1 LARYVQIP
9 GMATWNRNVS
19 MRALRAFCAAAER
32 ESFRLAAD
40 ELYLTASAVSHQ
52 IKQLEEALG
61 VTLFNRQPRSMR
73 LTDAG
78 RALLHDLGPVLED
91 LDTVIDR
98 NGRRAGREPL
108 KLSVQ
113 PLFASELLVPRLS
126 AFLRANP
133 DISISVE
140 TTDTESGSF
149 GRNADVMIRLFASP
163 PAASNHDRLFD
174 IRLIAVGSPDFYDGV
189 KVVAGRITSDF
200 PLIVH
205 DARPKAWKQW
215 QGSSGIRVPRDAT
228 TIRLDS
234 MLAVQQAAEQGLGA
248 ALMPVQLCGAAF
260 ASGKLAALFEH
271 ELQVEE
277 AYYLISVSG
286 DTESSSISTFR
297 DWVLR
302 EFAHER

>member
-1 LARYVQIP
+1 
-9 GMATWNRNVS
+9 
-19 MRALRAFCAAAER
+19 MRALRAFCAAAEH
-32 ESFRLAAD
+32 ESFRLAAE
-40 ELYLTASAVSHQ
+40 ELYLTSSAVSHQ

-61 VTLFNRQPRSMR
+61 ITLFTRQPRSMR

-78 RALLHDLGPVLED
+78 RVFLHDIHPILDD
-91 LDTVIDR
+91 LDTVIER
-98 NGRRAGREPL
+98 TSQRTGRTSL
-108 KLSVQ
+108 TLSVQ

-126 AFLRANP
+126 NFLRANP

-140 TTDTESGSF
+140 TTDPETGSF
-149 GRNADVMIRLFASP
+149 DRGVDVSIRLFASP
-163 PAASNHDRLFD
+163 PKSVHHDRLFD
-174 IRLIAVGSPDFYDGV
+174 IRLIAVGSIDFYDSV
-189 KVVAGRITSDF
+189 KVVAGRITSEF

-215 QGSSGIRVPRDAT
+215 QAAAGIRLPGDAT

-248 ALMPVQLCGAAF
+248 ALMPVQLCGAKF

-277 AYYLISVSG
+277 AYYLICNRDHKDSP
-286 DTESSSISTFR
+286 SISRFR
-297 DWVLR
+297 SWVLQ
-302 EFAHER
+302 EFDRA

>member
-1 LARYVQIP
+1 
-9 GMATWNRNVS
+9 
-19 MRALRAFCAAAER
+19 MRALRAFCAAAEH

-61 VTLFNRQPRSMR
+61 ATLFARQPRTMR

-78 RALLHDLGPVLED
+78 RALLDDLTPILHDLDV
-91 LDTVIDR
+91 VIER
-98 NGRRAGREPL
+98 NSQRTGRTAL

-126 AFLRANP
+126 GFLRANP

-140 TTDTESGSF
+140 TTDTETGSF
-149 GRNADVMIRLFASP
+149 DRTTDATIRLFASP
-163 PAASNHDRLFD
+163 PTAINHDRLFD
-174 IRLIAVGSPDFYDGV
+174 IRLIAVGSPGFYDSV

-205 DARPKAWKQW
+205 DSRPKAWKHW
-215 QGSSGIRVPRDAT
+215 QASSGIRVPRDTT

-248 ALMPVQLCGAAF
+248 ALMPVQLCGAKF
-260 ASGKLAALFEH
+260 ASGQLAALFEH

-277 AYYLISVSG
+277 AYYLISNG
-286 DTESSSISTFR
+286 GEADSSSVSTLR
-297 DWVLR
+297 DWVLQ
-302 EFAHER
+302 EFAHRR